1 MKIKT
6 IKNLDMVFILK
17 INMKIKTI
25 KNPDMVSILKANIKI
40 KTIKIVKIKQINN

>member
-6 IKNLDMVFILK
+6 IKNLDMVSILK

>member
-6 IKNLDMVFILK
+6 IINPDMVSILK

-40 KTIKIVKIKQINN
+40 KTIKTIKIKQINN